1 MSTTQQLPRRSLL
14 WLLAALTIAI
24 VPHIGHLPAWV
35 LAVVCIALGWR
46 YRVHQGRW
54 SFPSR
59 MLKLLLVAM
68 ALMGVVTVATVSL
81 YSVSSQSYKTVDA
94 NQQLQETARFIFT
107 QVGQAARIAGYEDLV
122 GNVGVTGDRSS
133 TSYMRSVFVP
143 EGLVPAVIGYDNSII
158 NTITDSSDDGGN
170 NRGGVNFSDS
180 VAFRFFGSGLASN
193 GAAPDNSVVD
203 CLGSAVAY
211 PIGTTVADVGL
222 SLFWVRTV
230 NGEPELHCLRQGV
243 GTRETQP
250 IARGVE
256 SFQVLYGVDTEATNP
271 DLVPNRWASASDL
284 VATDWPRVRAIRV
297 GLVLRGP
304 ADSSQGPSATAGDNT
319 LYPLGQTFIGST
331 TTNGLIFAAPN
342 DGRLRRT
349 FTAVFVLR
357 NSRGQ

>member
-1 MSTTQQLPRRSLL
+1 MMLKLTGNQLPRAGECVAR
-14 WLLAALTIAI
+14 ALQRGLTM
-24 VPHIGHLPAWV
+24 VE
-35 LAVVCIALGWR
+35 
-46 YRVHQGRW
+46 
-54 SFPSR
+54 
-59 MLKLLLVAM
+59 LLVAM
-68 ALMGVVTVATVSL
+68 ALMGVVTVAAVSL

-107 QVGQAARIAGYEDLV
+107 QVGQAARLAGYEDLIGSV
-122 GNVGVTGDRSS
+122 GATGDRSA
-133 TSYMRSVFVP
+133 TSYMRSVFLP
-143 EGLVPAVIGYDNSII
+143 EGTVPAVIGYDNSII
-158 NTITDSSDDGGN
+158 INTLDTSDDGGN

-193 GAAPDNSVVD
+193 GSAPDNSVVD

-222 SLFWVRTV
+222 SLFWVKMV
-230 NGEPELHCLRQGV
+230 SGEPELQCLRQGI
-243 GTRETQP
+243 GTRESQP

-256 SFQVLYGVDTEATNP
+256 SFQVLYGVDTKATNP

-284 VATDWPRVRAIRV
+284 VATDWQRVRAVRV

-304 ADSSQGPSATAGDNT
+304 PGSSQGASATASDNT
-319 LYPLGQTFIGST
+319 LYPLGQTFIGSA
-331 TTNGLIFAAPN
+331 TTNGLTFAAPN
-342 DGRLRRT
+342 DGRLRRA